1 MVVGGVGGGWNGPGT
16 GPGGT
21 AGADGGGEILLLL
34 LSVGFC
40 LSLNR
45 FNQFLKA

>member
-1 MVVGGVGGGWNGPGT
+1 MVVVGVGGGWNGPGT

-34 LSVGFC
+34 SVGFC

-45 FNQFLKA
+45 FNQILKA